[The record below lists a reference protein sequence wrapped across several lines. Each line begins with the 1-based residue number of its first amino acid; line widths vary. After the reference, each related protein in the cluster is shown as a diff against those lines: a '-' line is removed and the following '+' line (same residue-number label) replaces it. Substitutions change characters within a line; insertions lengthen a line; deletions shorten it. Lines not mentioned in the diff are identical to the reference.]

1 MDGVRIY
8 RGLPK
13 DGMTYPFEGWLT
25 KEWAELRQVK
35 DRLDDAAFLQAF
47 EPIAKRFQDR
57 RPYLDH
63 CAEAIYRLYLPW
75 VETRGT
81 CKLIEIASG
90 CDVFPECIRT
100 RGFHCVGLEADP
112 MVLRYCKLKGLNVI
126 AYPGWDAT
134 RIYTRD
140 KFHLVVLIS
149 FATGPVLNE
158 WSAKV
163 IKVLCESLIYQAIN
177 GAEIAL
183 FDQRHLDHIIDTAK
197 KKRAGLIFEPLT
209 VCGLSLQLV
218 YSPGNRSAFFRHQT

>member
-1 MDGVRIY
+1 
-8 RGLPK
+8 
-13 DGMTYPFEGWLT
+13 
-25 KEWAELRQVK
+25 
-35 DRLDDAAFLQAF
+35 
-47 EPIAKRFQDR
+47 
-57 RPYLDH
+57 
-63 CAEAIYRLYLPW
+63 
-75 VETRGT
+75 
-81 CKLIEIASG
+81 
-90 CDVFPECIRT
+90 
-100 RGFHCVGLEADP
+100 

-163 IKVLCESLIYQAIN
+163 VKVLCKSLIYQAIN

-183 FDQRHLDHIIDTAK
+183 FDQRHLDHIVDTAK
-197 KKRAGLIFEPLT
+197 KKRAVVIFEPFT

-218 YSPGNRSAFFRHQT
+218 YSPDNRSAFFRHQA